1 MSNSKS
7 SNTKAQTTKVT
18 ESAEHMIETAAAAV
32 VEQTVQPEQYE
43 KKKPLV
49 PKALD
54 PNQLVTVY
62 NGFQGKLVYKSK
74 KTGEE
79 YVWSEFGVDQD
90 MELSELKNIRSSNK
104 KYFTNNWF
112 MFDDPEIVEYLGM
125 TQYYKFALKIDEFDS
140 LFEMSPSELRER
152 ISKLSDGQ
160 KKSVAYRAKQLIA
173 QGGIDSYKI
182 VSALEEC
189 LGIELVER

>member
-7 SNTKAQTTKVT
+7 SNTKSQTTKAT
-18 ESAEHMIETAAAAV
+18 ESAEPMIEATAATVA
-32 VEQTVQPEQYE
+32 EQTVQPEQHE

-112 MFDDPEIVEYLGM
+112 MFDDPEIIEYLGM
-125 TQYYKFALKIDEFDS
+125 TQYYKSALKINEFDS
-140 LFEMSPSELRER
+140 LFEMSPDEMCER
-152 ISKLSDGQ
+152 IEKLSDGQ

-173 QGGIDSYKI
+173 EGGIDSHKTI
-182 VSALEEC
+182 TSLEKC
-189 LGIELVER
+189 LGIELIER